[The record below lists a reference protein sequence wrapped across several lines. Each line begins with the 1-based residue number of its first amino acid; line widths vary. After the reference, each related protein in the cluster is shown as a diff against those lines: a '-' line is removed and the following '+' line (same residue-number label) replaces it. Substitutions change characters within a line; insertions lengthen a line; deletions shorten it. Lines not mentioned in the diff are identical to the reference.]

1 MMPTKEDFERARSKF
16 EMETEAT
23 CLEIIEISKQ
33 ISSAIGEISIME
45 AKHVLIREFRARLT
59 IGRHHAEF
67 KGKIK

>member
-1 MMPTKEDFERARSKF
+1 
-16 EMETEAT
+16 METEAT

-59 IGRHHAEF
+59 IGRHPAEF